1 MLGIM
6 IKTKEMIK
14 NYKQY
19 LRVINKNIK
28 LVIEDSQIYLFG
40 SILEGNLVAASDINI
55 LIIADIPKSHL
66 KRAEIIANIEEKSGL
81 PLSHPFEFHL
91 LTQEEFD
98 TWNGIYKI
106 RFEDISSYI
115 QIIFYNCYFL
125 LN

>member
-1 MLGIM
+1 MLDRM

-14 NYKQY
+14 NHKKY
-19 LRVINKNIK
+19 LKTINKNIK
-28 LVIEDSQIYLFG
+28 LVLRESQIYLFG
-40 SILEGNLVAASDINI
+40 SILEGNLVAASDIDI

-98 TWNGIYKI
+98 TWSEIYKI
-106 RFEDISSYI
+106 KFEDISSYI
-115 QIIFYNCYFL
+115 
-125 LN
+125 

>member
-1 MLGIM
+1 M

-14 NYKQY
+14 NHRKY
-19 LRVINKNIK
+19 LKTINKNIK
-28 LVIEDSQIYLFG
+28 LVLKESQIYLFG
-40 SILEGNLVAASDINI
+40 SILEGNLVAASDIDI

-66 KRAEIIANIEEKSGL
+66 KRAEIVANIEEKSGL

-98 TWNGIYKI
+98 TWSEIYKI

-115 QIIFYNCYFL
+115 
-125 LN
+125 